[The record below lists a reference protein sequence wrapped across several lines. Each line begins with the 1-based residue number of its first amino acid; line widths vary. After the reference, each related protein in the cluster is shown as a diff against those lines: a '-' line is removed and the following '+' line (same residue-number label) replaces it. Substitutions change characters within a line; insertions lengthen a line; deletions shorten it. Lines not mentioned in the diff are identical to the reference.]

1 MNTSFSVF
9 NMELLKFVLLLVFM
23 FSVCDAAALPSCSWT
38 HSRLKTLNEESNRL
52 LESMGAPMPMEC
64 LEAKKPF
71 PSFPKDVF
79 VKAQNEDL
87 VLVALETL
95 RGVATI
101 FKNNQTS
108 VTWDREKLGLFK
120 NIVNRQ
126 VEKLEKCVG
135 KEVQTVTEKPAD
147 SSTATLRSYFEKLE
161 ERLKEKGFSSCAWE
175 IVRTELR
182 EGLKKFQTFLQSRK

>member
-1 MNTSFSVF
+1 MNMF
-9 NMELLKFVLLLVFM
+9 NMELLKFVLLLVFV

-38 HSRLKTLNEESNRL
+38 HSRLKTLNEESNSL
-52 LESMGAPMPMEC
+52 LESMGDRVPLKC
-64 LEAKKPF
+64 LEKREL
-71 PSFPKDVF
+71 SFPDDVF
-79 VKAQNEDL
+79 IKAENEDL

-161 ERLKEKGFSSCAWE
+161 ERLKEKEFSSCAWE